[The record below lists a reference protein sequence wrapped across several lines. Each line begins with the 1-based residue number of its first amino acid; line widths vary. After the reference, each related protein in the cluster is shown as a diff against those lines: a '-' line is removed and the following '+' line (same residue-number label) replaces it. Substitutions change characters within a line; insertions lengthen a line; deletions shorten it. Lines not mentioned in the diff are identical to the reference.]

1 MATTGESEQSGEMTR
16 QREQARTF
24 AIEAARSLRDNQCSD
39 ALVLNLRGLSP
50 VAEYLVIA
58 SGTSDR
64 QMKSAAD
71 DVAELAPTTE
81 HALVRQSS
89 DSRSTWIVCDFG
101 DVVVHIF
108 EPRTRAY
115 YDLELLWGDA
125 ERVRWQREG

>member
-1 MATTGESEQSGEMTR
+1 MATTGESEQERTQSD

-24 AIEAARSLRDNQCSD
+24 AIGAARSLKDSQCSD

-71 DVAELAPTTE
+71 DVAELAPKTG
-81 HALVRQSS
+81 HMLVRQSA
-89 DSRSTWIVCDFG
+89 DSRNTWIVCDFG

-108 EPRTRAY
+108 EPQTRAY

>member
-1 MATTGESEQSGEMTR
+1 MATTGKSEHERTHSD

-24 AIEAARSLRDNQCSD
+24 AIEAARSLRDNQCED
-39 ALVLNLRGLSP
+39 ALVLNLHGLSP

-71 DVAELAPTTE
+71 DVAELAPRTE
-81 HALVRQSS
+81 HAPVRQSA
-89 DSRSTWIVCDFG
+89 DSRNTWIVCDFG